1 MMRLASLT
9 EIDAAIWHELAQ
21 CARDRQH
28 PWRTLVLATT
38 DGEVGDA
45 RTVILRETVADEKRL
60 VLYTD
65 QRSGKVAQV
74 GAHPVGTL
82 VMWSPRLGW
91 QLRCRVRVS
100 LETAGL
106 AVTSRWAAIQLSPA
120 AQDYLS
126 AQAPGSKLS
135 AAPASVA
142 APLPVTTGQGQ
153 GALPSFAVM
162 EAQVLSIDWLELH
175 ADGHR
180 RAIFGAEGPRWVQ
193 P

>member
-1 MMRLASLT
+1 MTRLASLP
-9 EIDAAIWHELAQ
+9 EIETAIWRELAQ

-65 QRSGKVAQV
+65 QRSGKVAQLA
-74 GAHPVGTL
+74 AHPVGTL
-82 VMWSPRLGW
+82 VMWSPQLGW
-91 QLRCRVRVS
+91 QLRCRVKVS

-106 AVTSRWAAIQLSPA
+106 AVASRWATVQLSPA

-126 AQAPGSKLS
+126 AQAPGSDLS
-135 AAPASVA
+135 APVT
-142 APLPVTTGQGQ
+142 PLPLTTGQGQ

-180 RAIFGAEGPRWVQ
+180 RAIFGAEAPRWLQ

>member
-1 MMRLASLT
+1 MSRLSSLP
-9 EIDAAIWHELAQ
+9 EIETAIWRELAL

-65 QRSGKVAQV
+65 LRSGKVAQV
-74 GAHPVGTL
+74 AAHPVGTL

-91 QLRCRVRVS
+91 QLRCRVKLS
-100 LETAGL
+100 LETGGL
-106 AVTSRWAAIQLSPA
+106 AVSSRWATVQLSPA

-126 AQAPGSKLS
+126 AQAPGTDLG
-135 AAPASVA
+135 AAPAA
-142 APLPVTTGQGQ
+142 TRLPLTTGQGQ
-153 GALPSFAVM
+153 GALPSFAIM

-180 RAIFGAEGPRWVQ
+180 RAIFAAEGSRWVQ